1 MHVQIS
7 GFLMTAFAD
16 GEYLLSDEVVDHVE
30 RVIEDLRSNQ
40 SVVTPALVDRVRTHI
55 CKGQAERARLLI
67 ELATG
72 TMRAERL
79 GKRRHLWLFTNQMA
93 EQSTHPDIAA
103 YHAQA
108 FSGCEHVL
116 EICTGAALDTFA
128 LSRVAARVTTY
139 EADALIHACSSGNL
153 RRSGAHNVTCINER
167 WTGSASVPADGVW
180 ADPSRREQQQRKR
193 TAAEYE
199 PPLFMIPTAP
209 IVGIKVGPGDI
220 VDATGYASE
229 YIGFGKECRERI
241 LWKGNNNAKTWVTLV
256 HEGTVGASRRLAREE
271 NQEEASRWLAR
282 EENQEEASRWL
293 ARGEHQVGA
302 SRWLAREH
310 RADPQ
315 PQFII
320 EPHNALIA
328 SGMLTQFF
336 EERNISTLDPRIGY
350 GITEHEPPA
359 SPWYTAY
366 KILHMEDGASER
378 RMQERIYEL
387 GWGPDTVIKKRGWD
401 KDPEV
406 VRSRLTF
413 VEGGHPGV
421 IIIAR
426 VGDGHVTMW
435 TQRVASITH
444 RGTIH
449 RALH

>member
-1 MHVQIS
+1 
-7 GFLMTAFAD
+7 MTAFAD
-16 GEYLLSDEVVDHVE
+16 GEYLLSDAVLDHVE

-139 EADALIHACSSGNL
+139 EANALIHACSTGNL
-153 RRSGAHNVTCINER
+153 RRSGARNVTCINER
-167 WTGSASVPADGVW
+167 WTGTASLSADGVW

-199 PPLFMIPTAP
+199 PPLSTIPAAP

-241 LWKGNNNAKTWVTLV
+241 LWKGNSNAKTWVTLV
-256 HEGTVGASRRLAREE
+256 HEGTVGASSEYKAASSEQRAANGEQ
-271 NQEEASRWLAR
+271 QEQHS
-282 EENQEEASRWL
+282 
-293 ARGEHQVGA
+293 GTI
-302 SRWLAREH
+302 H
-310 RADPQ
+310 RADDTRR
-315 PQFII
+315 FII

-328 SGMLTQFF
+328 SGLLTQFF
-336 EERNISTLDPRIGY
+336 NEHNISTLDPRIGY
-350 GITEHEPPA
+350 GTTEHEPPA
-359 SPWYTAY
+359 SPWYTVY
-366 KILHMEDGASER
+366 KIVHMEDGASER
-378 RMQERIYEL
+378 RMQEGIYEL

-421 IIIAR
+421 IIVAR
-426 VGDGHVTMW
+426 VGDGHVTLW
-435 TQRVASITH
+435 TQRVANSEH
-444 RGTIH
+444 H
-449 RALH
+449 

>member
-1 MHVQIS
+1 
-7 GFLMTAFAD
+7 MTAFAD
-16 GEYLLSDEVVDHVE
+16 GEYLLSDDVVDHVE
-30 RVIEDLRSNQ
+30 RIIEDLRSNQ

-79 GKRRHLWLFTNQMA
+79 GKRRDRFLFTNQMA

-108 FSGCEHVL
+108 FGGCEHVL
-116 EICTGAALDTFA
+116 EICTGAALDTLTLA
-128 LSRVAARVTTY
+128 RVAARVTTY

-199 PPLFMIPTAP
+199 PPLSTIPTAP

-220 VDATGYASE
+220 IDATGYVSE

-241 LWKGNNNAKTWVTLV
+241 LWKGNSSTKTWVTLV
-256 HEGTVGASRRLAREE
+256 HEGTVGASSEYKAASSEQRAANGEQ
-271 NQEEASRWLAR
+271 QEQHS
-282 EENQEEASRWL
+282 
-293 ARGEHQVGA
+293 GTI
-302 SRWLAREH
+302 H
-310 RADPQ
+310 RADSQ

-336 EERNISTLDPRIGY
+336 EEHNISTLDPRIGY
-350 GITEHEPPA
+350 GTTEHEPPA
-359 SPWYTAY
+359 SPWYAAY

-421 IIIAR
+421 IIVAR
-426 VGDGHVTMW
+426 VGDGHVTILA
-435 TQRVASITH
+435 TRCSLLAVQHIRTF
-444 RGTIH
+444 R
-449 RALH
+449 

>member
-7 GFLMTAFAD
+7 GFFMTAFAD
-16 GEYLLSDEVVDHVE
+16 GEYLLSDAVLDHVE

-72 TMRAERL
+72 TIRAERL

-93 EQSTHPDIAA
+93 EQSTHPDIAT

-139 EADALIHACSSGNL
+139 EADALIHACSTGNL
-153 RRSGAHNVTCINER
+153 RRSGARNVTCINER
-167 WTGSASVPADGVW
+167 WTGTASASADGVW

-199 PPLFMIPTAP
+199 PPLSMIPTAP

-241 LWKGNNNAKTWVTLV
+241 LWKGNGRSGTRVTLL
-256 HEGTVGASRRLAREE
+256 HEGRVAASSEQRAANSEQRELH
-271 NQEEASRWLAR
+271 S
-282 EENQEEASRWL
+282 
-293 ARGEHQVGA
+293 GTI
-302 SRWLAREH
+302 H
-310 RADPQ
+310 RADSQ

-328 SGMLTQFF
+328 SGLLTQFF
-336 EERNISTLDPRIGY
+336 EEHNISTLDPRIGY
-350 GITEHEPPA
+350 GTTEHEPPA

-426 VGDGHVTMW
+426 VGDGHVTLLA
-435 TQRVASITH
+435 TRCSLLAAQHTRTFQ
-444 RGTIH
+444 
-449 RALH
+449 

>member
-1 MHVQIS
+1 
-7 GFLMTAFAD
+7 
-16 GEYLLSDEVVDHVE
+16 
-30 RVIEDLRSNQ
+30 
-40 SVVTPALVDRVRTHI
+40 
-55 CKGQAERARLLI
+55 
-67 ELATG
+67 
-72 TMRAERL
+72 
-79 GKRRHLWLFTNQMA
+79 
-93 EQSTHPDIAA
+93 
-103 YHAQA
+103 
-108 FSGCEHVL
+108 
-116 EICTGAALDTFA
+116 
-128 LSRVAARVTTY
+128 
-139 EADALIHACSSGNL
+139 
-153 RRSGAHNVTCINER
+153 
-167 WTGSASVPADGVW
+167 
-180 ADPSRREQQQRKR
+180 
-193 TAAEYE
+193 
-199 PPLFMIPTAP
+199 
-209 IVGIKVGPGDI
+209 
-220 VDATGYASE
+220 
-229 YIGFGKECRERI
+229 
-241 LWKGNNNAKTWVTLV
+241 LV
-256 HEGTVGASRRLAREE
+256 HEGTVGASRR
-271 NQEEASRWLAR
+271 LAR

>member
-7 GFLMTAFAD
+7 GFFMTAFAD
-16 GEYLLSDEVVDHVE
+16 GEYLLSDAVLDHVE

-93 EQSTHPDIAA
+93 EQSTHPDIAT

-116 EICTGAALDTFA
+116 EICTGAALDTLA

-139 EADALIHACSSGNL
+139 EADALIHACSAGNL
-153 RRSGAHNVTCINER
+153 RRSGARNVTCINER
-167 WTGSASVPADGVW
+167 WTGTASLSADGVW

-199 PPLFMIPTAP
+199 PSLSTIPAAP

-241 LWKGNNNAKTWVTLV
+241 LWKGNGRSGTAVVIIGSQHAVTYAGY
-256 HEGTVGASRRLAREE
+256 EGTRVREVTDTGV
-271 NQEEASRWLAR
+271 R
-282 EENQEEASRWL
+282 
-293 ARGEHQVGA
+293 
-302 SRWLAREH
+302 
-310 RADPQ
+310 
-315 PQFII
+315 FII

-328 SGMLTQFF
+328 SGLLTQFF
-336 EERNISTLDPRIGY
+336 EEHNISTLDPRIGY
-350 GITEHEPPA
+350 GTTEHEPPA
-359 SPWYTAY
+359 SPWYTVY
-366 KILHMEDGASER
+366 KIVHMEDGASER

-421 IIIAR
+421 IIVAR
-426 VGDGHVTMW
+426 VGDGHVTLW
-435 TQRVASITH
+435 TQRVANSEH
-444 RGTIH
+444 H
-449 RALH
+449 

>member
-1 MHVQIS
+1 
-7 GFLMTAFAD
+7 MTAFAD
-16 GEYLLSDEVVDHVE
+16 GEYLLSDAVLDHVE

-108 FSGCEHVL
+108 FGGCEHVL
-116 EICTGAALDTFA
+116 EICTGAALDTLA

-139 EADALIHACSSGNL
+139 EADALIHACSAGNL

-199 PPLFMIPTAP
+199 PPISAIPTAP

-241 LWKGNNNAKTWVTLV
+241 LWKGNHNTKTWVTLV
-256 HEGTVGASRRLAREE
+256 NEGTVGASSEYKAASSEKRATNGEE
-271 NQEEASRWLAR
+271 QEQHS
-282 EENQEEASRWL
+282 
-293 ARGEHQVGA
+293 GTI
-302 SRWLAREH
+302 H
-310 RADPQ
+310 RADDTRR
-315 PQFII
+315 FII

-336 EERNISTLDPRIGY
+336 AEHNISTLDPRIGY
-350 GITEHEPPA
+350 GTTEHEPPA

-366 KILHMEDGASER
+366 KILHVEDGASER

-421 IIIAR
+421 IIVAR
-426 VGDGHVTMW
+426 VGDGHVTILA
-435 TQRVASITH
+435 TRCSLLAAQHTRTFQ
-444 RGTIH
+444 
-449 RALH
+449 

>member
-7 GFLMTAFAD
+7 GFFMTAFAD
-16 GEYLLSDEVVDHVE
+16 GEYLLSDAVLDHVE

-139 EADALIHACSSGNL
+139 EANALIHACSTGNL
-153 RRSGAHNVTCINER
+153 RRSGARNVTCINER
-167 WTGSASVPADGVW
+167 WTGTASLSADGVW

-199 PPLFMIPTAP
+199 PPLSTIPAAP

-241 LWKGNNNAKTWVTLV
+241 LWKGNSNAKTWVTLV
-256 HEGTVGASRRLAREE
+256 HEGTVGASSEYKAASSEQRAANGEQ
-271 NQEEASRWLAR
+271 QEQHS
-282 EENQEEASRWL
+282 
-293 ARGEHQVGA
+293 GTI
-302 SRWLAREH
+302 H
-310 RADPQ
+310 RADDTRR
-315 PQFII
+315 FII

-328 SGMLTQFF
+328 SGLLTQFF
-336 EERNISTLDPRIGY
+336 NEHNISTLDPRIGY
-350 GITEHEPPA
+350 GTTEHEPPA
-359 SPWYTAY
+359 SPWYTVY
-366 KILHMEDGASER
+366 KIVHMEDGASER
-378 RMQERIYEL
+378 RMQEGIYEL

-421 IIIAR
+421 IIVAR
-426 VGDGHVTMW
+426 VGDGHVTLW
-435 TQRVASITH
+435 TQRVANSEH
-444 RGTIH
+444 H
-449 RALH
+449 

>member
-1 MHVQIS
+1 LCVCDVQMHVQIS
-7 GFLMTAFAD
+7 GFFMTAFAD
-16 GEYLLSDEVVDHVE
+16 GEYLLSDAVLDHVE

-139 EADALIHACSSGNL
+139 EANALIHACSTGNL
-153 RRSGAHNVTCINER
+153 RRSGARNVTCINER
-167 WTGSASVPADGVW
+167 WTGTASLSADGVW

-199 PPLFMIPTAP
+199 PPLSTIPAAP

-241 LWKGNNNAKTWVTLV
+241 LWKGNSNAKTWVTLV

-271 NQEEASRWLAR
+271 NQEEASRRLAR

-293 ARGEHQVGA
+293 AR
-302 SRWLAREH
+302 EH
-310 RADPQ
+310 RADSQ

-328 SGMLTQFF
+328 SGLLTQFF
-336 EERNISTLDPRIGY
+336 NEHNISTLDPRIGY
-350 GITEHEPPA
+350 GTTEHEPPA
-359 SPWYTAY
+359 SPWYTVY
-366 KILHMEDGASER
+366 KIVHMEDGASER

-421 IIIAR
+421 IIVAR
-426 VGDGHVTMW
+426 VGDGHVTLW
-435 TQRVASITH
+435 TQRVANSEH
-444 RGTIH
+444 H
-449 RALH
+449 

>member
-1 MHVQIS
+1 
-7 GFLMTAFAD
+7 MTAFAD
-16 GEYLLSDEVVDHVE
+16 GEYLLSDAVLDHVE

-153 RRSGAHNVTCINER
+153 RRSGARNVTCINER
-167 WTGSASVPADGVW
+167 WTGSASVSADGVW

-199 PPLFMIPTAP
+199 PPLSMIPTAP

-241 LWKGNNNAKTWVTLV
+241 LWKGNGRSGTAVAIIGSQNVVTYTGYV
-256 HEGTVGASRRLAREE
+256 GTRVRE
-271 NQEEASRWLAR
+271 
-282 EENQEEASRWL
+282 
-293 ARGEHQVGA
+293 V
-302 SRWLAREH
+302 
-310 RADPQ
+310 ADIGGR
-315 PQFII
+315 FII

-336 EERNISTLDPRIGY
+336 LEHNISNLDPRIGY
-350 GITEHEPPA
+350 GTTEHEPPA
-359 SPWYTAY
+359 SSWYTAY
-366 KILHMEDGASER
+366 KIVHMEDGASER

-435 TQRVASITH
+435 TERAASREQRAASSE
-444 RGTIH
+444 
-449 RALH
+449 

>member
-7 GFLMTAFAD
+7 GFFMTAFAD
-16 GEYLLSDEVVDHVE
+16 GEYLLSDAVLDHVE

-116 EICTGAALDTFA
+116 EICTGAALDTLA

-139 EADALIHACSSGNL
+139 EADALIHACSTGNL
-153 RRSGAHNVTCINER
+153 RRSGARNVTCINER

-199 PPLFMIPTAP
+199 PPLSMIPTAP

-220 VDATGYASE
+220 IDATGYASE

-241 LWKGNNNAKTWVTLV
+241 LWKGNSNAKTWVTLV
-256 HEGTVGASRRLAREE
+256 HEGTVGASSEYKAASSEQRAANGEQ
-271 NQEEASRWLAR
+271 QEQHS
-282 EENQEEASRWL
+282 
-293 ARGEHQVGA
+293 GTI
-302 SRWLAREH
+302 H
-310 RADPQ
+310 RADDTRR
-315 PQFII
+315 FII

-336 EERNISTLDPRIGY
+336 EEHNISTLDPRIGY
-350 GITEHEPPA
+350 GTTEHEPPA
-359 SPWYTAY
+359 SIWYTAY
-366 KILHMEDGASER
+366 KIVHMEDGASER

-435 TQRVASITH
+435 TQRVANSEH
-444 RGTIH
+444 H
-449 RALH
+449 